1 MDIYILSTIGECSAY
16 KPKQG
21 NAVSV
26 VISPIRIEGGETN
39 LKVISGCN
47 MWRGCQN
54 ANCQFSL
61 AARQGPKMKASSSKV
76 KQ

>member
-1 MDIYILSTIGECSAY
+1 MDIYILSTVGECSAY
-16 KPKQG
+16 EPKQKG
-21 NAVSV
+21 SVSI
-26 VISPIRIEGGETN
+26 VISPIRIEGPENN

-61 AARQGPKMKASSSKV
+61 ASRQGPKVKKVAS
-76 KQ
+76 